1 MLPFVRMLQYNN
13 VIPKNWYD
21 NSLIALD
28 STKLFDNTNQDY
40 FGTPTTKTSSMPKGT
55 TVNYG
60 FDPARGFGGANSDFA
75 DYVSFN
81 TGTTLSSLETTG
93 WTLDYWYNYTRNVSF
108 GSGQHILF
116 SGYTSTYPSYPLLC
130 ISADGTAFRIT
141 ENSIT
146 NGISAGYTQTT
157 TILSTVETCY
167 KPNTV
172 QHLAV
177 QCDGTT
183 TYLFINGVAILSTT
197 SVAVRNILPQ
207 ATGTK
212 FCIYPQ
218 GRFNNNGRTIERV
231 RLRAGAK
238 FDIAGFDPQHIYP
251 DQTA

>member
-1 MLPFVRMLQYNN
+1 MLPFARMLQYDN

-40 FGTPTTKTSSMPKGT
+40 FGTATTKTSTMPKGT

-60 FDPARGFGGANSDFA
+60 FDPARGFGGRNSDSG
-75 DYVSFN
+75 DYVAFN
-81 TGTTLSSLETTG
+81 TGTSLASLSATG
-93 WTLDYWYNYTRNVSF
+93 WTLDYWYNYTGNVSF
-108 GSGQHILF
+108 AFGHVLF
-116 SGYTSTYPSYPLLC
+116 AGYTSTYPDYPLLC
-130 ISADGTAFRIT
+130 INPAGNGFRIT
-141 ENSIT
+141 ENTGI
-146 NGISAGYTQTT
+146 NGNRAGYEQPTT
-157 TILSTVETCY
+157 VLSTEQAYY

-172 QHLAV
+172 QHLAI

-197 SVAVRNILPQ
+197 SVAVKNIMTQ
-207 ATGTK
+207 ATGTR
-212 FCIYPQ
+212 FAIYPQ
-218 GRFNNNGRTIERV
+218 CTYNNNGRTIERV